1 MTAKD
6 RRDDG
11 AVLVV
16 DLDGTLIRS
25 DTLYETFWAGM
36 ADDWRTAFVALAALR
51 HGRAALKRRLA
62 ERAPLDPERLPY
74 NDAVLEH
81 IRDWRTAGGRAVL
94 VSAADEG
101 IARTIADH
109 LGLFDEVH
117 GSDGRRNLKGAEKA
131 RFVTER
137 YGEQGYAYM
146 GDSAADLAVWKGAQK
161 AITVDAPA
169 RLRRQ
174 VAALGCASED
184 IATGHGW
191 AWLAQLRPHQW
202 LKNVLVF
209 VPVLAAHE
217 PSAANLLGALLAFV
231 AFSLVSSSGY
241 VLNDLMDLAADRAH
255 PRKRNR
261 PLASGRLPIAR
272 GTAMMPV
279 LLAAGLGLAAL
290 GGGLLLAVIAI
301 YFVLTTAYSTIL
313 KQHAIAD
320 IGTLAALYTLRI
332 IAGGAAT
339 GIAPSVWLL
348 AFSMFFFFALA
359 AVKRLAELVD
369 LAGRGGAATK
379 RRGYLVED
387 LPLVAQMTTA
397 SGYISVLVLALY
409 LNSPAVQELYRTPWL
424 LWGICLVL
432 MYWISRI
439 VLVAHR
445 GQMDDDPVIY
455 AVREPKSLACIVL
468 VGLFAIG
475 ASVL

>member
-6 RRDDG
+6 RRDDT

-36 ADDWRTAFVALAALR
+36 AEDWRTLFTALSALGQ
-51 HGRAALKRRLA
+51 GRAALKRRLA
-62 ERAPLDPERLPY
+62 LRARLDPERLPY
-74 NDAVLEH
+74 NAAVLER
-81 IRDWRTAGGRAVL
+81 IRTWRAAGGRAVL
-94 VSAADEG
+94 VTAADQAL
-101 IARTIADH
+101 ARSIADH
-109 LGLFDEVH
+109 LQLFDEVH
-117 GSDGRRNLKGAEKA
+117 GSDGRNNLKGPAKA
-131 RFVTER
+131 RFIAER
-137 YGEQGYAYM
+137 YGEAGYAYI
-146 GDSAADLAVWKGAQK
+146 GDSAADLPVWKGAQK
-161 AITVDAPA
+161 AITVDASP
-169 RLRRQ
+169 RLRRR
-174 VAALGCASED
+174 VAALGGETED
-184 IATGHGW
+184 IHSDRGW

-209 VPVLAAHE
+209 VPMLAAHA
-217 PSAANLLGALLAFV
+217 PSAPNLAGALLAFV

-255 PRKRNR
+255 PRKCNR

-272 GTAMMPV
+272 GTLMMPL
-279 LLAAGLGLAAL
+279 LLAAGLILAAL
-290 GGGLLLAVIAI
+290 GGGLLLAVIAG
-301 YFVLTTAYSTIL
+301 YFVLTTAYSTFL

-369 LAGRGGAATK
+369 LSRRGGAATK
-379 RRGYLVED
+379 RRGYLVDD

-409 LNSPAVQELYRTPWL
+409 LNSPAVQELYGAPWL

-445 GQMDDDPVIY
+445 GLMNDDPVIY
-455 AVREPKSLACIVL
+455 AVREPKSLACIL
-468 VGLFAIG
+468 LAGLCAIG
-475 ASVL
+475 AAAL